1 MHLLTF
7 LSAPSVGSCYI
18 LQFCS
23 LIFNLTI
30 YHRSHKYWC
39 FSGILSRFSLLSLHT
54 VNGVTPLVVLVTFML
69 IPRCSQPTS
78 AHRTPTHLFII
89 ACLGATWALIPN
101 SPSQGAVI
109 LFIPFSK
116 LEIWHYLSYSPFLF
130 NHILSI
136 TKPIVSTSLISF
148 EPISFPYSDHHLCN
162 ASHLL
167 VGVF

>member
-7 LSAPSVGSCYI
+7 PSAPSVGSCYI
-18 LQFCS
+18 LHFCS

-89 ACLGATWALIPN
+89 ASMGTNTQLSISGSSNIIHPISN
-101 SPSQGAVI
+101 
-109 LFIPFSK
+109 
-116 LEIWHYLSYSPFLF
+116 LEIWHHLSYSPFLF

-148 EPISFPYSDHHLCN
+148 EPISFPYSDHHFCN